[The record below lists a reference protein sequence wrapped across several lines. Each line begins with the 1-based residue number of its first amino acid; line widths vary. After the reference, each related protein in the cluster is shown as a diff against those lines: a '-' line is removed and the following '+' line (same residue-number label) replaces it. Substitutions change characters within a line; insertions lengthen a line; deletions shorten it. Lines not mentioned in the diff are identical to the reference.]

1 MDIFTGRQAMI
12 TDELYYRHF
21 SLAQIENRIYAEWCK
36 KRGISYSWLLILD
49 MIFRATDDIEP
60 AMISDSLFIPRQ
72 TMTSLLDQ
80 MEKNGL
86 IVRQRS
92 QTDRRRINLSLT
104 EKGQETIV
112 GILKE
117 LAVQENI
124 IVGEI
129 SREKMAVFN
138 EIYADIVS
146 RLKSRLMNGD

>member
-1 MDIFTGRQAMI
+1 MI
-12 TDELYYRHF
+12 TDELYYRYF

-49 MIFRATDDIEP
+49 MILRATDDIEP

-72 TMTSLLDQ
+72 TMTNLLDQ

-86 IVRQRS
+86 IVRERS
-92 QTDRRRINLSLT
+92 QNDRRRVNLTLT
-104 EKGQETIV
+104 EKGHETVV

-117 LAVQENI
+117 LASHENI
-124 IVGEI
+124 IVAEI
-129 SREKMAVFN
+129 SPEKMAAFN

-146 RLKSRLMNGD
+146 RLKSRLVDDD

>member
-1 MDIFTGRQAMI
+1 MI

-49 MIFRATDDIEP
+49 MILRATDDIEP

-72 TMTSLLDQ
+72 TMTNLLDQ

-86 IVRQRS
+86 IVRERS
-92 QTDRRRINLSLT
+92 QNDRRRVNLTLT
-104 EKGQETIV
+104 EKGHETVV

-117 LAVQENI
+117 LASHENI
-124 IVGEI
+124 IVAEI
-129 SREKMAVFN
+129 SPEKMAAFN

-146 RLKSRLMNGD
+146 RLKSRLVDDD

>member
-1 MDIFTGRQAMI
+1 MI

-49 MIFRATDDIEP
+49 MILRATDDIEP

-72 TMTSLLDQ
+72 TITSLLDQ
-80 MEKNGL
+80 MEKSGL
-86 IVRQRS
+86 IVRERS
-92 QTDRRRINLSLT
+92 QTDRRRVNLSLT
-104 EKGQETIV
+104 KKGHETSV

-117 LAVQENI
+117 LAVHENV

-146 RLKSRLMNGD
+146 RLKSRLMHGD

>member
-1 MDIFTGRQAMI
+1 MI

-80 MEKNGL
+80 MEKNDL

-117 LAVQENI
+117 LAIQENI

>member
-1 MDIFTGRQAMI
+1 MI

-49 MIFRATDDIEP
+49 MILRAKDDIEP

-86 IVRQRS
+86 IVRVRS
-92 QTDRRRINLSLT
+92 QTDRRRVNLSLT
-104 EKGQETIV
+104 EKGHETNCRHIE
-112 GILKE
+112 G
-117 LAVQENI
+117 A
-124 IVGEI
+124 GCP
-129 SREKMAVFN
+129 
-138 EIYADIVS
+138 
-146 RLKSRLMNGD
+146 

>member
-1 MDIFTGRQAMI
+1 MI

-49 MIFRATDDIEP
+49 MILRAKDDIEP
-60 AMISDSLFIPRQ
+60 AIISDSLFIPRQ

-86 IVRQRS
+86 IVRVRS
-92 QTDRRRINLSLT
+92 QTDRRRVNLSLT
-104 EKGQETIV
+104 EKGHETIV

-117 LAVQENI
+117 LADHENV
-124 IVGEI
+124 IVREI
-129 SREKMAVFN
+129 SPEKMAAFN
-138 EIYADIVS
+138 EIYADIVG
-146 RLKSRLMNGD
+146 RLNSRLMHGD

>member
-1 MDIFTGRQAMI
+1 MI
-12 TDELYYRHF
+12 TDELFYRHF

-36 KRGISYSWLLILD
+36 KRGVSYSWLLILD
-49 MIFRATDDIEP
+49 MILRAKDDIEP

-86 IVRQRS
+86 IVRERS
-92 QTDRRRINLSLT
+92 QTDRRRVNLSLT
-104 EKGQETIV
+104 EKGHDTIV

-117 LAVQENI
+117 LSVHENV
-124 IVGEI
+124 IVSEI

-138 EIYADIVS
+138 EIYADIVNG
-146 RLKSRLMNGD
+146 LKSRLIHGD

>member
-1 MDIFTGRQAMI
+1 MI

-21 SLAQIENRIYAEWCK
+21 SLMQTENRIYAEWCK

-49 MIFRATDDIEP
+49 MILRAKDDIEP

-86 IVRQRS
+86 IARKRS
-92 QTDRRRINLSLT
+92 QTDRRRVNLSLT
-104 EKGQETIV
+104 QEGHDMIV

-117 LAVQENI
+117 LAVHENV
-124 IVGEI
+124 IVREI
-129 SREKMAVFN
+129 SPEKMAAFN
-138 EIYADIVS
+138 DIYADIVN

>member
-1 MDIFTGRQAMI
+1 MI
-12 TDELYYRHF
+12 TDELYYQHF

-49 MIFRATDDIEP
+49 MILRAKDDIEP

-86 IVRQRS
+86 IVRVRS
-92 QTDRRRINLSLT
+92 QTDRRRVNLSLT
-104 EKGQETIV
+104 EKGHETIV

-117 LAVQENI
+117 LAVHENV
-124 IVGEI
+124 IVREI
-129 SREKMAVFN
+129 SPEKMAAFN
-138 EIYADIVS
+138 EIYADIVG
-146 RLKSRLMNGD
+146 RLKSRLMHGD